1 VVKSNI
7 AVKLLRRIFMIK
19 TSYHNVTVR
28 HISVRLGWMIC
39 SLAALFYCYEFFL
52 RVAPSVM
59 MPALMSAYHAHAAEI
74 GTLSAFYYFAYTP
87 MQLVVGVLMD
97 RYGPRRLLTLAI
109 LICALGS
116 YLFVVS
122 DHIVVAEIGRFLVGF
137 GSAFAFVGVL
147 KLASVWLPPERFALA
162 SGLATMLGMLGAICG
177 DVLLTELVDGVG
189 WRHSMYLSA
198 GIGIFLAIAVWL
210 VVRDSIPGKTRQD
223 AHQFRDIKH
232 ALSAFVRVVKDGR
245 VWISGIIGGL
255 IFLPTT
261 AFAALWGVHYMEE
274 VYNFGSEQSGIAIS
288 MIFLG
293 WAIGGPL
300 AGWLSDK
307 IKRRR
312 LPLTIGSLVAAILIA
327 LVVYLPGFPPLLVY
341 PVLFVFGLFSSVQV
355 IVFALSCDYTVSK
368 ASGTVV
374 AFTNMLVMFGGMVFQ
389 PFIGYMLDWAHGPVC
404 ATCEAVVYNT
414 HDYRVALIVL
424 PVGLIISLILTFFV
438 KETHCKPLLHKAGC

>member
-1 VVKSNI
+1 
-7 AVKLLRRIFMIK
+7 MIK
-19 TSYHNVTVR
+19 KSYHNVPVC
-28 HISVRLGWMIC
+28 HVSVRFGWVIC

-59 MPALMSAYHAHAAEI
+59 VPALMSAYHARAAEV

-87 MQLVVGVLMD
+87 MQLPVGLLMD

-109 LICALGS
+109 VVCAFGS

-177 DVLLTELVDGVG
+177 DVLLTELVDSVG
-189 WRHSMYLSA
+189 WQHSMYLSA
-198 GIGIFLAIAVWL
+198 GVGVVLAIAVWL
-210 VVRDSIPGKTRQD
+210 VVRDSIPGKKRQD
-223 AHQFRDIKH
+223 AHQFRDMKH
-232 ALSAFVRVVKDGR
+232 AVNAFLHVIKDGR
-245 VWISGIIGGL
+245 VWLSGVIGGL

-274 VYNFGSEQSGIAIS
+274 VYGFSSRQSGAAIS

-312 LPLTIGSLVAAILIA
+312 LPLTIGSFVAAILIA
-327 LVVYLPGFPPLLVY
+327 LVVYLPSFPPLLVY

-368 ASGTVV
+368 ASGTAV
-374 AFTNMLVMFGGMVFQ
+374 AITNTLVMFGGMIFQ
-389 PFIGYMLDWAHGPVC
+389 PFIGYMLDWAHGSSC
-404 ATCEAVVYNT
+404 ATCEVVVYNA
-414 HDYRVALIVL
+414 HDYRMALLVL
-424 PVGLIISLILTFFV
+424 PVGLVLSVILTFFV
-438 KETHCKPLLHKAGC
+438 KETHCKPLVRKSKGLC